1 MSLSAKP
8 ITGVECAEVTHVGS
22 SAGCGTYRGAPRRH
36 LKSSA
41 GSGSAGRTVA
51 SKGRSWTRSPSRS
64 GWRPHAP
71 PASDGVVVGG
81 PADDAVSRPTWR
93 GPRIGRERSGGG
105 WAIPVGTAEWIV
117 TAGGP
122 AAKERAGLGEAEIVE
137 MVQNSTVNHRAGPS
151 RRVLQSSR
159 ISRPISTSASGSVA
173 SASMTRSFLTIR
185 YGGCS
190 SYRCWSHLAS
200 GAVS

>member
-1 MSLSAKP
+1 MWEAARDVGRIEERRDAILSHRPAAVRPGAQSQAKGGP
-8 ITGVECAEVTHVGS
+8 GRDHRPGAVG
-22 SAGCGTYRGAPRRH
+22 A
-36 LKSSA
+36 
-41 GSGSAGRTVA
+41 
-51 SKGRSWTRSPSRS
+51 
-64 GWRPHAP
+64 HAR

-81 PADDAVSRPTWR
+81 PADDAVSRPIWR
-93 GPRIGRERSGGG
+93 GPRIGREQSGGG

-122 AAKERAGLGEAEIVE
+122 AAKERAELGEAEIVE

-173 SASMTRSFLTIR
+173 SASMTSNVGSISQGEP
-185 YGGCS
+185 GG
-190 SYRCWSHLAS
+190 
-200 GAVS
+200 